1 MRPCSI
7 SAFEK
12 PKYEEV
18 SKEHEKYRREIKRNS
33 PGAYEVMSSLR
44 SQIETLQIEAY
55 FLRDK
60 LKGKNTL
67 TKSWIA
73 RYTITIEHKER
84 KTKELK
90 NKSIIVEK
98 NSINSNETSKI
109 NNNIASKIFPVIDSI
124 GFHVSKLVPE
134 NDTSESKNHALLS
147 FPYDYED
154 LPT

>member
-1 MRPCSI
+1 M
-7 SAFEK
+7 K
-12 PKYEEV
+12 EV
-18 SKEHEKYRREIKRNS
+18 SKEREKYRREIKHNS
-33 PGAYEVMSSLR
+33 PGAYEVISSLR

-67 TKSWIA
+67 TKSWIT
-73 RYTITIEHKER
+73 RYTITIEHEER

-98 NSINSNETSKI
+98 NSINSNETSKT
-109 NNNIASKIFPVIDSI
+109 NNNIASNIFPVIDSI
-124 GFHVSKLVPE
+124 GFHVSKSVPE

-147 FPYDYED
+147 FPYDYKD